1 MVSGDVMCLGGRDG
15 EVSAGKERPDFCGVS
30 AILIMAPKRIEM
42 KDLGLP
48 SPSRVSS
55 LIEVSPS
62 EFNVTADE

>member
-1 MVSGDVMCLGGRDG
+1 MVSEGVISGLGEG
-15 EVSAGKERPDFCGVS
+15 SIGKERLDFCGGS

-62 EFNVTADE
+62 AFNVTVDE

>member
-1 MVSGDVMCLGGRDG
+1 MVSDG
-15 EVSAGKERPDFCGVS
+15 VISGLVEGSIGKERLDFCGGS
-30 AILIMAPKRIEM
+30 AILIMAPKRIKM

-62 EFNVTADE
+62 AFNVTVDE

>member
-1 MVSGDVMCLGGRDG
+1 MASGGGEDL
-15 EVSAGKERPDFCGVS
+15 AGKERLDGGGS

-48 SPSRVSS
+48 RPSSVSS

-62 EFNVTADE
+62 AFNVTADE